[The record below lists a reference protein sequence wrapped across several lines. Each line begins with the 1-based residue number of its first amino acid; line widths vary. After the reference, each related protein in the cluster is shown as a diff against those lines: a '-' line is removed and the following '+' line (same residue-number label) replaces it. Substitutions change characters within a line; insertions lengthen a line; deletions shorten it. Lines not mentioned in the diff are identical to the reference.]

1 MPKQI
6 VGSVH
11 WIENGKQTNRL
22 VDVGEAFG
30 DPDQARSQVQFAEAS
45 GDKKEIRLVRLAY
58 RQFQGMR
65 YRGESTAKPKKFYGS
80 ARSIKDSKVSQS
92 HIKRQDSGR
101 KGRKEDCQEE
111 VVRQEACPY
120 CKWRT
125 ILLGRMFRS
134 LRYSWNGIAS

>member
-11 WIENGKQTNRL
+11 WIQDGKQTNRL

-30 DPDQARSQVQFAEAS
+30 DLDQARSQVQFAEAS

-65 YRGESTAKPKKFYGS
+65 YRGESTAKPKKSTGQQGV
-80 ARSIKDSKVSQS
+80 SKTAKSPKATS
-92 HIKRQDSGR
+92 RGKTAGGRAAKKIAKR
-101 KGRKEDCQEE
+101 K
-111 VVRQEACPY
+111 
-120 CKWRT
+120 
-125 ILLGRMFRS
+125 
-134 LRYSWNGIAS
+134 